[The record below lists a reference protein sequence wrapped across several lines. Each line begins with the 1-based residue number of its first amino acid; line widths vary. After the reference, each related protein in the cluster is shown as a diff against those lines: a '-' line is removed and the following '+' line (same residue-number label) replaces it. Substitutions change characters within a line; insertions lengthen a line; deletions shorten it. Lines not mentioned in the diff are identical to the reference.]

1 MPVPPMAAKQ
11 ATGSGT
17 AAVLHRPI
25 GAFGSGDLE
34 DYGEGFTQ
42 SLPAGRNRAM
52 GADTLAT
59 GDIVVVGAGI
69 VGLCTA
75 WELRKRGFD
84 VVVVEQRFPAYGAS
98 GRNAGSLWLQTR
110 RTGTELALAKA
121 GKDKYHEFLSEL
133 GDVFDYRNQGGLFFF
148 ETDEQGRV
156 LEDYVLNRREAGL
169 DISMITRDEALK
181 HSSILPD
188 SAAGAVFCAD
198 DAQIDGVQFVNSLAA
213 ACVRAGI
220 RTFENTSVLSTLRH
234 GETVMGV
241 RTVRGEIHAPGVVW
255 ATGAWSTNLRAE
267 GIDVP
272 IDTARV
278 GQMLTQPVDAQANAI
293 MHGPRGVYGCG
304 GLTDLANYDSAIFAT
319 PGALIA
325 GPGTRQSPLTVNYD
339 DSIAQN
345 RGGSIFIGNSFD
357 GRGSLNPHISIN
369 ATNAMVSTTLDRYQG
384 LADYGVTGLW
394 AGLGS
399 ETSDHLPIV
408 DRADGAYVN
417 VGHAW
422 GIGSGPICGQVMAE
436 IVAGEASSFASA
448 LKMNRP
454 TLAPPTD
461 SPS

>member
-1 MPVPPMAAKQ
+1 
-11 ATGSGT
+11 
-17 AAVLHRPI
+17 
-25 GAFGSGDLE
+25 
-34 DYGEGFTQ
+34 
-42 SLPAGRNRAM
+42 M

-59 GDIVVVGAGI
+59 GDIVVIGAGI

-84 VVVVEQRFPAYGAS
+84 VVVVEQRFPTYGAS
-98 GRNAGSLWLQTR
+98 GRNPGSIWLQTR
-110 RTGTELALAKA
+110 RSGTELALAKA
-121 GKDKYHEFLSEL
+121 GKEKYQEFLGEF

-148 ETDEQGRV
+148 ENDEQGRV
-156 LEDYVLNRREAGL
+156 LEDYAANRRAAGL
-169 DISMITRDEALK
+169 DVTMLSREEALK
-181 HSSILPD
+181 KSSILPD
-188 SAAGAVFCAD
+188 SAVGAVFCAD

-234 GETVMGV
+234 GETVTGV
-241 RTVRGEIHAPGVVW
+241 RTVRGEIHASGVVW

-278 GQMLTQPVDAQANAI
+278 GQMLTQPVDTRVNAI

-304 GLTDLANYDSAIFAT
+304 ALTDLPTYDSAIFAIPRT
-319 PGALIA
+319 AVA
-325 GPGTRQSPLTVNYD
+325 SPGTEIGSLSVGYD

-345 RGGSIFIGNSFD
+345 RGGSIFIGNTFD
-357 GRGSLNPHISIN
+357 GRGSLNPHISMN
-369 ATNAMVSTTLDRYQG
+369 ATNVMVSTTLDRYQD

-408 DRADGAYVN
+408 DRADGAYIN

-422 GIGSGPICGQVMAE
+422 GIASGPICGQVMAE
-436 IVAGEASSFASA
+436 VIAGEASSFAGA
-448 LKMNRP
+448 LAMSRP
-454 TLAPPTD
+454 TLTTEAMQ
-461 SPS
+461 SS

>member
-1 MPVPPMAAKQ
+1 
-11 ATGSGT
+11 
-17 AAVLHRPI
+17 
-25 GAFGSGDLE
+25 
-34 DYGEGFTQ
+34 
-42 SLPAGRNRAM
+42 M

-84 VVVVEQRFPAYGAS
+84 VVVVEQRFPGYGAS
-98 GRNAGSLWLQTR
+98 GRNAGAIWLQTR
-110 RTGTELALAKA
+110 RAGTELALAKA
-121 GKDKYHEFLSEL
+121 GNEKYKEFLREF

-148 ETDEQGRV
+148 ENDEQGRI
-156 LEDYVLNRREAGL
+156 LEDYVSDRRAAGL
-169 DISMITRDEALK
+169 DITMISREEALK
-181 HSSILPD
+181 QSSILPD
-188 SAAGAVFCAD
+188 TAIGAVFCAD
-198 DAQIDGVQFVNSLAA
+198 DAQIDGVQFVNALAA

-220 RTFENTSVLSTLRH
+220 RKFENTSVLSTLRQ
-234 GETVMGV
+234 GDTVIGV
-241 RTVRGEIHAPGVVW
+241 RSVRGEIHASGVVW

-272 IDTARV
+272 IETARV
-278 GQMLTQPVDAQANAI
+278 GQMLTQPVDTRANAI

-304 GLTDLANYDSAIFAT
+304 ALTDLQTYDPTIFAI
-319 PGALIA
+319 PNGAMLA
-325 GPGTRQSPLTVNYD
+325 RPDAAAATLSVGYD

-345 RGGSIFIGNSFD
+345 RGGSMFIGNSLD

-369 ATNAMVSTTLDRYQG
+369 ATNAMVSTTLDRYQS

-408 DRADGAYVN
+408 DRADGSYIN

-422 GIGSGPICGQVMAE
+422 GVASGPICGQVMAE
-436 IVAGEASSFASA
+436 VIAGEDSGFAGA
-448 LKMNRP
+448 LKMNRQ
-454 TLAPPTD
+454 TLTIDTD
-461 SPS
+461 QSS

>member
-1 MPVPPMAAKQ
+1 M
-11 ATGSGT
+11 S
-17 AAVLHRPI
+17 
-25 GAFGSGDLE
+25 
-34 DYGEGFTQ
+34 
-42 SLPAGRNRAM
+42 
-52 GADTLAT
+52 ADTLAT

-98 GRNAGSLWLQTR
+98 GRNPGSIWLQTR
-110 RTGTELALAKA
+110 RAGTELALAKA
-121 GKDKYHEFLSEL
+121 GRDKYQEFLQEF
-133 GDVFDYRNQGGLFFF
+133 GDVFDFRNQGGLFFF
-148 ETDEQGRV
+148 ENDEQGRV
-156 LEDYVLNRREAGL
+156 LEDYVSNRRAAGL
-169 DISMITRDEALK
+169 DITMVNREEALK

-188 SAAGAVFCAD
+188 SAIGAVFCAD
-198 DAQIDGVQFVNSLAA
+198 DAQIDGVQFVNALAA

-234 GETVMGV
+234 GETVTGV
-241 RTVRGEIHAPGVVW
+241 RTVRGEIHASGVVW

-272 IDTARV
+272 IGTARV
-278 GQMLTQPVDAQANAI
+278 GQMLTQPVDTRVNAI

-304 GLTDLANYDSAIFAT
+304 ALTDLPTYDPTIFAA
-319 PGALIA
+319 PNGASLGVPDA
-325 GPGTRQSPLTVNYD
+325 GTGSLAVGYD

-345 RGGSIFIGNSFD
+345 RGGSIFIGNSLD

-369 ATNAMVSTTLDRYQG
+369 ATNAMVSTTLDRYKS

-408 DRADGAYVN
+408 DRADGAYIN

-422 GIGSGPICGQVMAE
+422 GVASGPVCGQVMAE
-436 IVAGEASSFASA
+436 IIAAETSSFAGD
-448 LKMNRP
+448 LRMNRP
-454 TLAPPTD
+454 TLTVGD
-461 SPS
+461 EQSS

>member
-1 MPVPPMAAKQ
+1 
-11 ATGSGT
+11 
-17 AAVLHRPI
+17 
-25 GAFGSGDLE
+25 
-34 DYGEGFTQ
+34 
-42 SLPAGRNRAM
+42 
-52 GADTLAT
+52 
-59 GDIVVVGAGI
+59 
-69 VGLCTA
+69 
-75 WELRKRGFD
+75 
-84 VVVVEQRFPAYGAS
+84 
-98 GRNAGSLWLQTR
+98 
-110 RTGTELALAKA
+110 
-121 GKDKYHEFLSEL
+121 
-133 GDVFDYRNQGGLFFF
+133 
-148 ETDEQGRV
+148 

-169 DISMITRDEALK
+169 DISMISRDEALK

-188 SAAGAVFCAD
+188 SAVGAVFCAD
-198 DAQIDGVQFVNSLAA
+198 DVQIDGVQFVNSLAA

-234 GETVMGV
+234 GETVTGV

-278 GQMLTQPVDAQANAI
+278 GQMLTQPIDAQSNAI

-304 GLTDLANYDSAIFAT
+304 ALTDLATYDPAIFAPPST
-319 PGALIA
+319 L
-325 GPGTRQSPLTVNYD
+325 SVNYD

-408 DRADGAYVN
+408 DRADGAYIN

-422 GIGSGPICGQVMAE
+422 GIASGPICGQVMAE
-436 IVAGEASSFASA
+436 VIAGEASSFAKA

-454 TLAPPTD
+454 ALPTGTD
-461 SPS
+461 S

>member
-1 MPVPPMAAKQ
+1 
-11 ATGSGT
+11 
-17 AAVLHRPI
+17 
-25 GAFGSGDLE
+25 
-34 DYGEGFTQ
+34 
-42 SLPAGRNRAM
+42 M
-52 GADTLAT
+52 GAETLAA
-59 GDIVVVGAGI
+59 GDIVVVGAGM

-84 VVVVEQRFPAYGAS
+84 VVVVEQRFPTYGAS
-98 GRNAGSLWLQTR
+98 GRNSGSLWMQTR

-121 GKDKYHEFLSEL
+121 GKEKYQEFLGEL

-148 ETDEQGRV
+148 ETDEQGSV

-169 DISMITRDEALK
+169 DINMISREEALK
-181 HSSILPD
+181 YSSILPD

-198 DAQIDGVQFVNSLAA
+198 DVQIDGVQFVNSLAA

-220 RTFENTSVLSTLRH
+220 RTFENTSVLSTLRE
-234 GETVMGV
+234 GETVIGV

-267 GIDVP
+267 GIEVP
-272 IDTARV
+272 IETARV
-278 GQMLTQPVDAQANAI
+278 GQLLTQPVDAQANAI
-293 MHGPRGVYGCG
+293 MRGPRGVYGCG
-304 GLTDLANYDSAIFAT
+304 ALTDLATYDAAIFA
-319 PGALIA
+319 PPAA
-325 GPGTRQSPLTVNYD
+325 STVSYD

-345 RGGSIFIGNSFD
+345 RGGSVFIGNSFD

-369 ATNAMVSTTLDRYQG
+369 ATNAMVSTMLDRYQG

-394 AGLGS
+394 AGLGC

-408 DRADGAYVN
+408 DRADGAYIN

-422 GIGSGPICGQVMAE
+422 GIASAPICGQVMAE
-436 IVAGEASSFASA
+436 IIAGETSSFATA

-454 TLAPPTD
+454 TLAAPTD